1 MELIGKSLMDDC
13 LKIGSG
19 LNLIVH
25 RKGKIE
31 KAE

>member
-1 MELIGKSLMDDC
+1 MDDC